1 MRIASQVLCM
11 PIVYYHFVFFYQLQN
26 AGPRK
31 IFNELMRRMQPWIDA
46 WGQALQDRVD
56 EQAPY
61 DSGSYHAYLQWY
73 TPRSR
78 TRLVRI
84 IQQQAEGPLLP
95 PQSLLYPGHVGQA
108 LHQAVRTSLLISFQ
122 VYVQVLRMCYHT
134 ELLLY
139 NLYRLT

>member
-1 MRIASQVLCM
+1 
-11 PIVYYHFVFFYQLQN
+11 
-26 AGPRK
+26 
-31 IFNELMRRMQPWIDA
+31 MQPWIDA

-56 EQAPY
+56 EQAHY

-95 PQSLLYPGHVGQA
+95 PQSLLYPGHTGQA
-108 LHQAVRTSLLISFQ
+108 LHQAVHTSLLISFQ
-122 VYVQVLRMCYHT
+122 VYVQVL
-134 ELLLY
+134 
-139 NLYRLT
+139 